1 MPSEIGDFEGKVLIK
16 SNEKWWG
23 EEWMNDLEE
32 WLLLL
37 TKISSLPPEFWVI
50 NTPLLRKVWDFFIV
64 CKHIFH
70 RFDDSGTSYI
80 ILISN
85 LPKEVIFKPK
95 YFWCHIHF
103 LKGTQTFWHYFC
115 SFFSDTFWQDF
126 HSVWKSLK
134 MSHLSIWILA
144 FPTIFCLI

>member
-1 MPSEIGDFEGKVLIK
+1 
-16 SNEKWWG
+16 
-23 EEWMNDLEE
+23 MNDLEE

-95 YFWCHIHF
+95 YFLVPHTFLERDTNILTLFLLNFFWYILTKFPQCLKITQNVALEYLNFGISHHF
-103 LKGTQTFWHYFC
+103 LSFLAASFRFSKSRQNWLFWHF
-115 SFFSDTFWQDF
+115 
-126 HSVWKSLK
+126 
-134 MSHLSIWILA
+134 
-144 FPTIFCLI
+144 